1 MEDTSHHSAVA
12 NPSEISSKITSDTT
26 DPAQLFSSNS
36 LSNELSNVLSFWKSF
51 NLFSSRPIWEKTCN
65 EMREM
70 KTTSISARKK
80 LNEMTKSF
88 RAKTKEEQLAGN
100 TISDLLKAYQEG
112 FCVSVSLPLYFL
124 SMFFL
129 LFLSLSLSFF
139 LSFCPSFLEID
150 SLSRRSKLSE
160 SAYVGIYKSLYDA
173 PDPAFYLEQLLST
186 QSSSNSYLLEIEK
199 LKSEL
204 SQYEEEFQTLKNQE
218 ITIRRLEEQLS
229 QYLLNNEITIDEEI
243 VKRTEIIRN
252 ETNQE
257 VMEIKEL
264 NKSIE
269 RRLNLGKFSVSSL
282 SLLCLCLV
290 SVSRLVF
297 LSILCYL

>member
-1 MEDTSHHSAVA
+1 
-12 NPSEISSKITSDTT
+12 
-26 DPAQLFSSNS
+26 
-36 LSNELSNVLSFWKSF
+36 
-51 NLFSSRPIWEKTCN
+51 
-65 EMREM
+65 
-70 KTTSISARKK
+70 
-80 LNEMTKSF
+80 
-88 RAKTKEEQLAGN
+88 
-100 TISDLLKAYQEG
+100 
-112 FCVSVSLPLYFL
+112 
-124 SMFFL
+124 
-129 LFLSLSLSFF
+129 
-139 LSFCPSFLEID
+139 
-150 SLSRRSKLSE
+150 
-160 SAYVGIYKSLYDA
+160 
-173 PDPAFYLEQLLST
+173 
-186 QSSSNSYLLEIEK
+186 LEIEK

-252 ETNQE
+252 ETTQE